1 MEGCRHSGPS
11 RGSGA
16 GDREILFALD
26 GHLAGKTPREIA
38 IMRYGA
44 KRVAREWF
52 PDSPMRSTM
61 RYRVKR
67 GVYLMEEGFLKLA
80 ARR

>member
-26 GHLAGKTPREIA
+26 GHLAGKKPREIA
-38 IMRYGA
+38 VMRYGR
-44 KRVAREWF
+44 KRVAREWY
-52 PDSPMRSTM
+52 PDSAMRATV
-61 RYRVKR
+61 RYRIKR